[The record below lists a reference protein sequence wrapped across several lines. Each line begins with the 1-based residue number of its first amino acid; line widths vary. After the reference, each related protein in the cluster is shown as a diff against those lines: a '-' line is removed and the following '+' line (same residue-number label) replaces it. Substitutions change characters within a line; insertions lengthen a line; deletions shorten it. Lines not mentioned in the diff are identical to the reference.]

1 MSNDE
6 FQLISTIIDKVST
19 TGVLMIGIYYLWRG
33 LNKLLV
39 MYHDDL
45 EAYIKF
51 LQEHLDFEDKTNEE
65 K

>member
-19 TGVLMIGIYYLWRG
+19 TGILTIGIYYLWRG